1 MDAHLGHPS
10 VILGII
16 KKLLIV
22 VCDTIDVFDGLWIRW
37 HSLIA
42 VHSIRS
48 CVIRSNGI
56 RDAVIAPADEIIQ
69 ASGKIDGAAQNVLER
84 VIRVN
89 ADASCSIR
97 HELHE
102 SNGSNAGVSDVD
114 VESALCFHDRRN
126 EERIHLIGAGR
137 IEDGVRNPIVFGRVA
152 IGRRDLI
159 VNRRIIVGSLAFWC
173 GNEKAERGK
182 DANCKKVSE
191 QILHESNLLSLV
203 LSPRIGDFPVVCFLN
218 SCILPYFYVKNATKS
233 TGFWRYRVSGFANR
247 RISLYKLV
255 HH

>member
-10 VILGII
+10 VILGVI
-16 KKLLIV
+16 KELLVV
-22 VCDTIDVFDGLWIRW
+22 VCNAVDVLDGLWIRW

-42 VHSIRS
+42 IHGIRS
-48 CVIRSNGI
+48 CVICSNGI
-56 RDAVIAPADEIIQ
+56 SDTIIAPAVKIIQ
-69 ASGKIDGAAQNVLER
+69 AGGKINGTAQDVLER

-89 ADASCSIR
+89 ADASRGIR

-102 SNGSNAGVSDVD
+102 PDGSDAGVSDVD

-159 VNRRIIVGSLAFWC
+159 VNRRIIVGSLAFRC
-173 GNEKAERGK
+173 GNEKAECSK
-182 DANCKKVSE
+182 DADCKKVSE

-203 LSPRIGDFPVVCFLN
+203 LSPRIEEFPVTCFLN
-218 SCILPYFYVKNATKS
+218 NCILP
-233 TGFWRYRVSGFANR
+233 
-247 RISLYKLV
+247 
-255 HH
+255 